1 MEKHKY
7 GIRAYCTIRG
17 RSIRV
22 DGRRFFDA
30 EPSAPLGEFLKAAYR
45 TLAIDYP
52 KFHKMDGLC
61 KAIFIAAELIASES
75 GPYERDTAL
84 IFANRSSSYLS
95 DSRHAHD
102 IFRTANPMAS
112 PATFVYTL
120 PNIAMGEI
128 SIRHQLQS
136 ENVFFIFDRYSP
148 EFLVPYADATLAGQR
163 TGGSALCGW
172 TEVTEE
178 TCDLLLYRIGTSGKP
193 AHSVEQLKRLY
204 NEEDE

>member
-1 MEKHKY
+1 MERSNY
-7 GIRAYCTIRG
+7 GIRSYCSIRG
-17 RSIRV
+17 RSVRV
-22 DGRRFFDA
+22 DGNSFLTADPA
-30 EPSAPLGEFLKAAYR
+30 MPLGDFLKSAYR
-45 TLAIDYP
+45 KLAIDYP

-61 KAIFIAAELIASES
+61 KAIFVAAELIARAS
-75 GPYERDTAL
+75 GPYKRHTAL
-84 IFANRSSSYLS
+84 VFANRSSSYLS

-102 IFRTANPMAS
+102 IFRPDDPQAS

-136 ENVFFIFDRYSP
+136 ENVFFIFDSYLP
-148 EFLVPYADATLAGQR
+148 EFMVPYVHATLDGQQS
-163 TGGSALCGW
+163 GKGVLCGW

-178 TCDLLLYRIGTSGKP
+178 TCDLLLYRIGTSGKL
-193 AHSVEQLKRLY
+193 AHSIAQLKKLY